1 MEKTADLQQL
11 SFNEMIECNG
21 GGFAYDVGCV
31 IGFLVRYAQGP
42 VGQAQ
47 AYVVWY
53 YQHP

>member
-1 MEKTADLQQL
+1 MEKTSDLQQL
-11 SFNEMIECNG
+11 SFNEMMECNG
-21 GGFAYDVGCV
+21 GGFAYDVGCI
-31 IGFLVRYAQGP
+31 IGFLIRSAPGP